1 MSLNREQLTAF
12 VGAAVRFGEISMRS
26 PYVSSY
32 STGLSGL
39 TYGVFQHDT
48 SKNDGAQS
56 TLALILSAEV
66 ERGALTRK
74 KADALYT
81 ATINSTASKKIS
93 AANRELIDQA
103 LLAQQPIVD
112 SADQGQLNVVMDYV
126 DSAFDAASRNPNG
139 AGDLD
144 RADPNLALIAEM
156 AMWANRS
163 NGLDASNKFVE
174 KMEVITKDA
183 WRSNYLAKQA
193 QFGVKGESFTK
204 WTTKVDNGIIR
215 GHIAVLTAQLTL

>member
-1 MSLNREQLTAF
+1 
-12 VGAAVRFGEISMRS
+12 
-26 PYVSSY
+26 
-32 STGLSGL
+32 
-39 TYGVFQHDT
+39 
-48 SKNDGAQS
+48 
-56 TLALILSAEV
+56 
-66 ERGALTRK
+66 
-74 KADALYT
+74 
-81 ATINSTASKKIS
+81 
-93 AANRELIDQA
+93 
-103 LLAQQPIVD
+103 
-112 SADQGQLNVVMDYV
+112 MDYV

-174 KMEVITKDA
+174 KMEVVSKDA
-183 WRSNYLAKQA
+183 WSSNYLAKQA

-204 WTTKVDNGIIR
+204 WTTKVENGIIR